1 MLLLTVNTVNC
12 LLSDNSQYEDLEYCY
27 WLVATDSKFDFN
39 QQQIQADT
47 ISWSCGLWGEK
58 EEAVFYLRGEYS
70 IRLNGSP
77 TFPLFPDGFD
87 CLKEACV

>member
-12 LLSDNSQYEDLEYCY
+12 LLSDNSQYEDLDLEYCY

-47 ISWSCGLWGEK
+47 ISWSC
-58 EEAVFYLRGEYS
+58 EARKKKQFA
-70 IRLNGSP
+70 
-77 TFPLFPDGFD
+77 T
-87 CLKEACV
+87 